1 LENKRTGARNKQFC
15 RPDHWT
21 KEKTRMTRR
30 VALYGASV
38 FVVAL
43 VVGVFASMAGAA
55 NPSGRPSGW
64 HYNLELIAVP
74 NPKTNVDGLGSNGH
88 RIFIDL
94 SGSTKILLSE
104 GNFQVIDFNGTDGQA
119 SFALPA
125 NPCIDAAGNVV
136 DCPVNAPEFQC
147 YSVWIAELGKPCDP
161 TLANDTACA
170 ILKTCGDQT
179 CVAGAC
185 SLTGLACLSSSD
197 CNVCST
203 ENVMLVRNAGKPNW
217 RDVTKEL
224 TTICVDFPVGGN
236 SCDIRVPIFDD
247 SLADAFW
254 SIDNAGLRHAQI
266 RFYPEEGDV
275 CGLKPSSK

>member
-1 LENKRTGARNKQFC
+1 MSTDWAATGTESSSSSSAI
-15 RPDHWT
+15 
-21 KEKTRMTRR
+21 RR
-30 VALYGASV
+30 L
-38 FVVAL
+38 
-43 VVGVFASMAGAA
+43 
-55 NPSGRPSGW
+55 
-64 HYNLELIAVP
+64 
-74 NPKTNVDGLGSNGH
+74 T
-88 RIFIDL
+88 
-94 SGSTKILLSE
+94 E
-104 GNFQVIDFNGTDGQA
+104 GDFQVIDFNGTDGTA

-125 NPCIDAAGNVV
+125 NPCVDAAGNVI

-197 CNVCST
+197 CGVCST
-203 ENVMLVRNAGKPNW
+203 ENVMLVRNTRKPNW

-236 SCDIRVPIFDD
+236 SCDIRVPIFDE

-254 SIDNAGLRHAQI
+254 SIDNAGLRHAQV